1 MNPAPR
7 HHGSRLRRLAALFL
21 SLTLVSATG
30 ALTWWATV
38 TPVLPTVTV
47 GAVTQPA
54 PQSET
59 VYVCPAGPAD
69 TIGAVE
75 HGETTSTTALTLLTR
90 EATATWDGQRLTPN
104 GPTVLEEADGGTLV
118 VGSDTEGA
126 ASAAGVVT
134 SVTAD
139 GDLRGLS
146 TASCVP
152 PQAVAWIVGGSTAP
166 GSSSELRLTNPGTT
180 TVTATVSLY
189 GATGPVDS
197 ATGNQVTVPAGE
209 TVNVLLEAASSQERL
224 ALSVEADGGSLAAV
238 LVTESL
244 DGETAAGVDMLTS
257 GAAPATE
264 LTIPGV
270 VLTEPATQGQEA
282 DETTGAVSS
291 DTPVLRLV
299 NPGESP
305 ATVAV
310 STIGADG
317 ETPLPGATALV
328 VDPGAV
334 FDVSLAGIAPGAYGI
349 RLSSDTPVTGAVR
362 LVRSAGEYP
371 ERSGALVHDV
381 AWAQAQT
388 AVATRSGAVAVPQGQ
403 RLSHTLV
410 LTNTAYTPATV
421 TVDAQ
426 DGTRLTEVSVP
437 GSTTV
442 SLDLAELQGDVPPS
456 VITLSTS
463 EGGEVVTALVTT
475 TETEGDTA
483 GTLIGVL
490 APVPDAASASA
501 RQLLLR

>member
-1 MNPAPR
+1 MSPTPHRTA
-7 HHGSRLRRLAALFL
+7 SRLRRPAAVLL
-21 SLTLVSATG
+21 GLGLVTATG
-30 ALTWWATV
+30 ALTWWGTA
-38 TPVLPTVTV
+38 TPVLPSTAV
-47 GAVTQPA
+47 GAVAQPA

-75 HGETTSTTALTLLTR
+75 HGQTTSTTALTLLTR
-90 EATATWDGQRLTPN
+90 GSNATWDGQRLTA
-104 GPTVLEEADGGTLV
+104 GGTTVLEGADGGTLV
-118 VGSDTEGA
+118 VGPGPQGA

-134 SVTAD
+134 TVTAE

-152 PQAVAWIVGGSTAP
+152 PQAVAWIVGGSAAP
-166 GSSSELRLTNPGTT
+166 GASSELRLSNPGTT
-180 TVTATVSLY
+180 TVTATVTLY
-189 GATGPVDS
+189 GATGEVDT
-197 ATGNQVTVPAGE
+197 ATGNLVTVPAGE
-209 TVNVLLEAASSQERL
+209 TVRVLLEAATSQERL

-257 GAAPATE
+257 GAAPATD
-264 LTIPGV
+264 LTVPGV
-270 VLTEPATQGQEA
+270 LLTEPSAQGQAA
-282 DETTGAVSS
+282 DETTGATSS
-291 DTPVLRLV
+291 DTPVLRV
-299 NPGESP
+299 ANPGDGP
-305 ATVAV
+305 ATVTV

-362 LVRSAGEYP
+362 LVRSAGEHP

-388 AVATRSGAVAVPQGQ
+388 AAATRSGAVAVPQGQ
-403 RLSHTLV
+403 DLSHTLV
-410 LTNTAYTPATV
+410 LTNTASADTTV
-421 TVDAQ
+421 TLSAQ
-426 DGTRLTEVSVP
+426 DGTRLAEVSVP

-442 SLDLAELQGDVPPS
+442 SLDLAELEDEAPR
-456 VITLSTS
+456 VIALSAG
-463 EGGEVVTALVTT
+463 EGAEVVSALVTT
-475 TETEGDTA
+475 IDTEGEAA

-490 APVPDAASASA
+490 TPVTDAASASA